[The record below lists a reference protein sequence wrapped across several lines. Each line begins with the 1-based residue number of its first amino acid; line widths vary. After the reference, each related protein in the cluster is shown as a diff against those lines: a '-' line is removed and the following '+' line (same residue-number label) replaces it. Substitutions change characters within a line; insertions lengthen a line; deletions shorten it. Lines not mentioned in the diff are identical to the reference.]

1 VFDGSWMEAFVS
13 QASGGQFVEVLRTPD
28 VVPSCLPQNVPL
40 GSRAPIQ
47 DAAASW
53 VRDCLSKIS
62 NGRLLLF
69 DYCSAS
75 TVDISL
81 TPWREWLRTYR
92 DQGRGTHYLS
102 DPGSQDITT
111 QVMLDQLPA
120 GFAASTQADFL
131 KQWGIDDLVSEGNTY
146 WENIK
151 HAPDIAAMK
160 MRSRSNEAEILKGF
174 RTFVVLEY
182 EVEACRPR

>member
-1 VFDGSWMEAFVS
+1 VFDGSWKEAFVS
-13 QASGGQFVEVLRTPD
+13 QASSGQFVEVLRAPD
-28 VVPSCLPQNVPL
+28 VVPSCLPQTASL

-53 VRDCLSKIS
+53 VRDSLSKIS

-75 TVDISL
+75 TADISL

-92 DQGRGTHYLS
+92 DQSRGTHYLS

-120 GFAASTQADFL
+120 GFTSLTQADFL
-131 KQWGIDDLVSEGNTY
+131 ERWGINELVNEGNAY
-146 WENIK
+146 WENLR
-151 HAPDIAAMK
+151 HAPDIAAIK
-160 MRSRSNEAEILKGF
+160 MRSRSTEAKLLTDQASLGVFNSNMWKK
-174 RTFVVLEY
+174 
-182 EVEACRPR
+182 